1 MNGNGQLIQ
10 GWVGCLFCI
19 TGNAE
24 KFTEIFENR
33 RTVAFF
39 TFFSLFTF
47 ILLDFGTE
55 DMYNE
60 SVTKHFHRSVPENA
74 HLRIDLI

>member
-1 MNGNGQLIQ
+1 MNGNRQLIQ

-24 KFTEIFENR
+24 KFTEMFENR
-33 RTVAFF
+33 RTVVFF
-39 TFFSLFTF
+39 AFFSLFTF

-55 DMYNE
+55 GMYNE
-60 SVTKHFHRSVPENA
+60 AVTKHFPRSVPENA

>member
-10 GWVGCLFCI
+10 GWVGCLFWI

-24 KFTEIFENR
+24 KFIEMFENR

-39 TFFSLFTF
+39 AFFSLFTF

-55 DMYNE
+55 GMYNE
-60 SVTKHFHRSVPENA
+60 SVTECFQRSVPENA
-74 HLRIDLI
+74 HLRVNLI

>member
-24 KFTEIFENR
+24 KFLKIEELLHFLH
-33 RTVAFF
+33 FF
-39 TFFSLFTF
+39 RFSHLFYW
-47 ILLDFGTE
+47 ILGQRVCIMKL
-55 DMYNE
+55 
-60 SVTKHFHRSVPENA
+60 
-74 HLRIDLI
+74 

>member
-1 MNGNGQLIQ
+1 MNGNRQLIQ

-24 KFTEIFENR
+24 KFTEMFENR

-39 TFFSLFTF
+39 AFFRFSHLFYW
-47 ILLDFGTE
+47 ILGQRVCIMKL
-55 DMYNE
+55 
-60 SVTKHFHRSVPENA
+60 
-74 HLRIDLI
+74 

>member
-1 MNGNGQLIQ
+1 MNGNRQLIQ

-19 TGNAE
+19 TGNAK
-24 KFTEIFENR
+24 KFIEIFENR

-39 TFFSLFTF
+39 AFFSLFTF

-55 DMYNE
+55 GMYNK
-60 SVTKHFHRSVPENA
+60 SVTECFQRSVPESA
-74 HLRIDLI
+74 HLRTDLI

>member
-1 MNGNGQLIQ
+1 MNGNRQLIQ

-24 KFTEIFENR
+24 KFTEMLENR

-39 TFFSLFTF
+39 AFFPLFTF

-55 DMYNE
+55 GMYNE
-60 SVTKHFHRSVPENA
+60 AVTKHFQRFVPENA
-74 HLRIDLI
+74 HLRINLI

>member
-24 KFTEIFENR
+24 KFIEMFENR

-39 TFFSLFTF
+39 AFFSLFTF

-55 DMYNE
+55 GMYNE
-60 SVTKHFHRSVPENA
+60 AVTKHFQRSVPENA
-74 HLRIDLI
+74 HLRINLI

>member
-10 GWVGCLFCI
+10 GWVGCLFWI

-24 KFTEIFENR
+24 KFIEMFENR

-39 TFFSLFTF
+39 AFFSLFTF

-55 DMYNE
+55 GMYNE
-60 SVTKHFHRSVPENA
+60 SVTECFQRSVPENA
-74 HLRIDLI
+74 YLRINLI

>member
-24 KFTEIFENR
+24 KFIEMFENR

-39 TFFSLFTF
+39 AFFFA
-47 ILLDFGTE
+47 
-55 DMYNE
+55 
-60 SVTKHFHRSVPENA
+60 FHIYSTGFWDRGYV
-74 HLRIDLI
+74 

>member
-1 MNGNGQLIQ
+1 MNGNRQLIQ

-24 KFTEIFENR
+24 KFTEMFENR

-39 TFFSLFTF
+39 PLFTF

-55 DMYNE
+55 GMYNE
-60 SVTKHFHRSVPENA
+60 AVTKHFQRFVPESA
-74 HLRIDLI
+74 HLRINLI

>member
-1 MNGNGQLIQ
+1 MNGNRQLIQ

-24 KFTEIFENR
+24 KFTEMFENR

-39 TFFSLFTF
+39 AFFSTF
-47 ILLDFGTE
+47 HIYSTGFWDRG
-55 DMYNE
+55 Y
-60 SVTKHFHRSVPENA
+60 V
-74 HLRIDLI
+74 

>member
-24 KFTEIFENR
+24 KFTEMFENR
-33 RTVAFF
+33 RTVVFF
-39 TFFSLFTF
+39 AF

-55 DMYNE
+55 GMYNE
-60 SVTKHFHRSVPENA
+60 AVTKHFQRSVPENA
-74 HLRIDLI
+74 HLRINLI

>member
-39 TFFSLFTF
+39 SLFTF

-55 DMYNE
+55 GMYNE
-60 SVTKHFHRSVPENA
+60 AVTKHFQRSVPENA
-74 HLRIDLI
+74 HLRINLI

>member
-1 MNGNGQLIQ
+1 MNGNRQLIQ

-33 RTVAFF
+33 RTVS
-39 TFFSLFTF
+39 FFSLFTF

-55 DMYNE
+55 GMYNE
-60 SVTKHFHRSVPENA
+60 AVTKHFQRSVPENA
-74 HLRIDLI
+74 HLRINLI

>member
-1 MNGNGQLIQ
+1 MNGNRQLIQ
-10 GWVGCLFCI
+10 RWVGCLFCI

-39 TFFSLFTF
+39 AFFSLFTF

-55 DMYNE
+55 GMYNE
-60 SVTKHFHRSVPENA
+60 SVTECFQRSVPENA
-74 HLRIDLI
+74 HLRINLI